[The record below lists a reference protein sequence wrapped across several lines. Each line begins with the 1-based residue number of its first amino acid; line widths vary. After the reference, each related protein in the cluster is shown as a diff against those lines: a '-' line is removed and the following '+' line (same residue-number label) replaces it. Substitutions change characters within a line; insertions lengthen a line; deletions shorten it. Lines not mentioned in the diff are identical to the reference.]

1 MLSRGSDKVTGR
13 STLFTADP
21 VGFSLAT
28 GLIVASIIAWA
39 LSYFTMSPGMLIYSL
54 DFRVITFFLLVWIVG
69 MVAMMFP
76 SIIPVVSIY
85 NKMTHTLASKFDR
98 IVGTPIFLSGYLTL
112 YVALGLAAYLAVL
125 FAHQLA
131 DMIPSLSS
139 YATLAIGVV
148 LIGAGVWQLTPLKE
162 VCLRNCTS
170 PLGFFLT
177 HSKSGLVGA
186 FRMGAEHGYFCVGCC
201 YLYMVVMLV
210 VAGMGIPSMA
220 LIAVLITLEK
230 VVVRGAKWFTRLIAA
245 GFIILG
251 ILVWLYPGVLRLI
264 Q

>member
-21 VGFSLAT
+21 VSFSLAT

-39 LSYFTMSPGMLIYSL
+39 LSYFTMSPGMLLYSL
-54 DFRVITFFLLVWIVG
+54 DFNVLTFFLLVWIVG

-76 SIIPVVSIY
+76 SMIPVVSMY
-85 NKMTHTLASKFDR
+85 NRMTRTLTSKLAR
-98 IVGTPIFLSGYLTL
+98 IVRTPIFLSGYLTL
-112 YVALGLAAYLAVL
+112 YLVLGLTAYLAVL
-125 FAHQLA
+125 FTHQLA
-131 DMIPSLSS
+131 TIIPSLLN
-139 YATLAIGVV
+139 YAMPAVGVV
-148 LIGAGVWQLTPLKE
+148 LIVAGVWQLTPLKE

-170 PLGFFLT
+170 PLEFFLT
-177 HSKSGLVGA
+177 HSRSGPVGA

-201 YLYMVVMLV
+201 YLYMIVMLA
-210 VAGMGIPSMA
+210 VAGMSIPSMA
-220 LIAVLITLEK
+220 LLAIAITLEK
-230 VVVRGAKWFTRLIAA
+230 AVLGGAKWFTRFIAA

-251 ILVWLYPGVLRLI
+251 IVVWFFPGALGLA